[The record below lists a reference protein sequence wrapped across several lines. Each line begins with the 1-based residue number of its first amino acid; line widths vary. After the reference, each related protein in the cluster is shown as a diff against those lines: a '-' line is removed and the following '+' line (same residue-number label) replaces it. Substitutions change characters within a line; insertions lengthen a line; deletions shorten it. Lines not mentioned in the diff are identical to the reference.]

1 MEESLK
7 SIRDQID
14 EVDQAM
20 MTLFEKRLDLIG
32 KVSEY
37 KYNNNEKIFDPER
50 EAQVVEKNVKRIKNK
65 DYITYYT
72 EFIHSVMDQSKKI
85 QEKIITAKN

>member
-32 KVSEY
+32 KVAEY
-37 KYNNNEKIFDPER
+37 KYNNNEKIFDSER

>member
-32 KVSEY
+32 KVAEY